1 VRAVIQRVSQA
12 EVSVAGQQIGAIGPG
27 LCVFLGV
34 ARDDDESSA
43 DRLADKLKKLRIFA
57 DDNGKMNR
65 SLDEARNGLL
75 VVSEFT
81 LYGDSSKGNRPSFS
95 AAAEP
100 SMAKELYDHFVQRM
114 RDFGL
119 PVATG
124 QFGASMEVALTN
136 DGPVTLIVES

>member
-1 VRAVIQRVSQA
+1 
-12 EVSVAGQQIGAIGPG
+12 
-27 LCVFLGV
+27 
-34 ARDDDESSA
+34 
-43 DRLADKLKKLRIFA
+43 LADKLKKLRIFA

>member
-1 VRAVIQRVSQA
+1 MRAVIQRVSRA
-12 EVSVAGQQIGAIGPG
+12 EVSVAGQPIAAIGPG

-34 ARDDDESSA
+34 ARDDDESNA

-57 DDNGKMNR
+57 DDNDKMNR
-65 SLDEARNGLL
+65 SLDAARNGVL

-95 AAAEP
+95 AAAAPAIAE
-100 SMAKELYDHFVQRM
+100 KLYDYFVQRM
-114 RDFGL
+114 CEFGL

-136 DGPVTLIVES
+136 DGPVTFIVES